1 MVSVTPIRR
10 CPTLIPSACFAD
22 VDAFLTPRPPT
33 PSPPPPP
40 PPNQEET
47 STSKSAEPPQWT
59 AADFLEVDRAWVK
72 RLVAQYTAT
81 VLPDAA
87 ETPGPTTTV
96 TEEPPVPEAVTPAD
110 VFVPRTTRSS
120 SLRRP
125 RGPVA
130 VQTPQ
135 TTPSTTP
142 KRQTRSRKPRS
153 SLQISST
160 PGQRTSD
167 PTVPVAAGHT
177 VGPSGP
183 SAGISNGVE
192 PAPSTVTRSDTTGGH
207 LQMLVD
213 AVEQMERTSTA
224 GMP

>member
-1 MVSVTPIRR
+1 M
-10 CPTLIPSACFAD
+10 
-22 VDAFLTPRPPT
+22 
-33 PSPPPPP
+33 
-40 PPNQEET
+40 
-47 STSKSAEPPQWT
+47 
-59 AADFLEVDRAWVK
+59 
-72 RLVAQYTAT
+72 AQYTAT
-81 VLPDAA
+81 VLSDAA
-87 ETPGPTTTV
+87 ETPGPATTV
-96 TEEPPVPEAVTPAD
+96 TEEPPVPEAVKPAD

-142 KRQTRSRKPRS
+142 KRQTRTRKPRS
-153 SLQISST
+153 SLQTSST
-160 PGQRTSD
+160 PGQQTSS
-167 PTVPVAAGHT
+167 TAVPVAAGHA

-183 SAGISNGVE
+183 SAGIANGVE
-192 PAPSTVTRSDTTGGH
+192 STPSTVTRSDTTGGH

-213 AVEQMERTSTA
+213 AAEQMERTSTA